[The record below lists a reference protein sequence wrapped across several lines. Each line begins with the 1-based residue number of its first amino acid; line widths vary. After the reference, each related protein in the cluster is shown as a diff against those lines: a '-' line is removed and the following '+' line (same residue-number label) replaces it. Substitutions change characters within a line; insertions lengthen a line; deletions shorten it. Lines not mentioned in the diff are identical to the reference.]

1 MKLIVVGS
9 INMDVVNRV
18 HEHPVPGETISGI
31 GTAYHS
37 GGKGANQSVAASLSG
52 SQVTFIG
59 AVGTD
64 AFAGELIDALNH
76 YNVEAGPVSRKEGT
90 SGMAFITVDDAGE
103 NTIIVSSGANGR
115 LVPDDIQDQQ
125 HLFNEADALLLQ
137 NEIPWETTCF
147 ALKLAKKAGI
157 PVFLNPA
164 PAKKIPEE
172 VLSDMD
178 WLVLN
183 EAEAEVITG
192 MQVNNEDALLQAA
205 KYLIDR
211 GVSRVIVTLGGKGS
225 FYLDDQG
232 NEIKTPAFRVS
243 AVDTTAAGDTFI
255 GALAS
260 RFVEGYSIQDSITFA
275 SAAAAITV
283 TCNGAQPSIP
293 ERAQVE
299 HFLRE
304 LTSNH

>member
-18 HEHPVPGETISGI
+18 HEHPVPGETISGN

-64 AFAGELIDALNH
+64 AFAGELIGALNQ
-76 YNVEAGPVSRKEGT
+76 YKVEAGPVSRKEGT
-90 SGMAFITVDDAGE
+90 SGMAFITVDDSGE
-103 NTIIVSSGANGR
+103 NTIIVSPGANGK
-115 LVPDDIQDQQ
+115 LVPDDIQDQH
-125 HLFNEADALLLQ
+125 HLFNDAGALLLQ

-147 ALKLAKKAGI
+147 AMKLAKDAGI

-172 VLSDMD
+172 VLSDID

-192 MQVNNEDALLQAA
+192 IQVNNEDALLQAA
-205 KYLIDR
+205 KFLIDR
-211 GVSRVIVTLGGKGS
+211 GVSRVILTLGGKGS

-232 NEIKTPAFRVS
+232 NEIKTPAFRVT

-255 GALAS
+255 GALAA
-260 RFVEGYSIQDSITFA
+260 RFVEGYSIQDALTFA

-283 TCNGAQPSIP
+283 TRNGAQPSIP
-293 ERAQVE
+293 ERVEVE

-304 LTSNH
+304 LTSDN